1 MIFSNRLR
9 KQLTSSAMNL
19 KNSQKQLS
27 SARRNQDATIRKTK
41 ESQSTHARSTAKERS
56 LVTDSGQLSERER
69 DSENDRTQEMP
80 VLRQE
85 RSLHWCVTM
94 KATFMVI
101 WDASTNKTRGAGFLM
116 TCITK
121 DGANVSF
128 ARMETIKAWVAHCL
142 TRQRMLSKH
151 GTNATKRIEHGQK
164 TRQLYIPTILL

>member
-1 MIFSNRLR
+1 MSMDE
-9 KQLTSSAMNL
+9 KGKKW
-19 KNSQKQLS
+19 KNSKDAH
-27 SARRNQDATIRKTK
+27 SA
-41 ESQSTHARSTAKERS
+41 E
-56 LVTDSGQLSERER
+56 
-69 DSENDRTQEMP
+69 RTQFTL
-80 VLRQE
+80 VY
-85 RSLHWCVTM
+85 VTM
-94 KATFMVI
+94 KATCMVI